1 MTYDKPKIA
10 STGFRPDFRPSTFSP
25 HRPFHLPNRVPTS
38 SRFNTLIIMPTYD
51 DDDFSSSSE
60 ASAVTH
66 LVSQLNDVETAV
78 LTSSTTRGKDS
89 NKELLKQLAMLKLQL
104 LTDDTVACETPK
116 SGSRASVGTGRA
128 PRRGSGANSVGGGSI
143 GGGSIGGH
151 SRGGHSRGGHSRGG
165 HSRASAG
172 RRSHK
177 SPGSQTLHFTQNRDL
192 DDDMDDG
199 PEIEIPFSRREE
211 DAVSAL
217 NSSPS
222 VIAMSV
228 ADARKARHAKAVED
242 KEFDNAGYQP
252 DIVKEYRKGP
262 ELMSTTLWSIFAS
275 LVTFPVPDCLICK
288 TGVSAKKAWRE
299 KVAIFCIFLFISAMF
314 VVMVSLV
321 PVYICVESDE
331 YFDRT
336 QVAKKGWNSIFGKVY
351 DLERFVDLHP
361 GGAATLEKYF
371 GLDTS
376 RLFARLPPTELPSFC
391 LSDLLNETVFNAT
404 NSLGL
409 QDLHCSSTE
418 EEMFQYGDAACH
430 VSFAGID
437 EIKEKLGDY
446 EEGVL
451 VMPGWDI
458 GPNGLPDGT
467 QVIIID
473 RTVYNVTQ
481 YMDGLRYVPHLVGMF
496 SFFPWYP

>member
-1 MTYDKPKIA
+1 M
-10 STGFRPDFRPSTFSP
+10 
-25 HRPFHLPNRVPTS
+25 V
-38 SRFNTLIIMPTYD
+38 
-51 DDDFSSSSE
+51 
-60 ASAVTH
+60 
-66 LVSQLNDVETAV
+66 
-78 LTSSTTRGKDS
+78 
-89 NKELLKQLAMLKLQL
+89 KLQL
-104 LTDDTVACETPK
+104 LTDESVACETAISVSQKGVPITD
-116 SGSRASVGTGRA
+116 SSRVSHGKGR
-128 PRRGSGANSVGGGSI
+128 RSNRGHI
-143 GGGSIGGH
+143 
-151 SRGGHSRGGHSRGG
+151 RG
-165 HSRASAG
+165 SAG
-172 RRSHK
+172 RLSQRS
-177 SPGSQTLHFTQNRDL
+177 SPGSLTVSYIENCLL
-192 DDDMDDG
+192 EDDIDEG
-199 PEIEIPFSRREE
+199 PELEIPCYRQEE

-222 VIAMSV
+222 TMQAMNV
-228 ADARKARHAKAVED
+228 AQARKARHAKALED

-262 ELMSTTLWSIFAS
+262 ERMSTTLWSIFAG

-288 TGVSAKKAWRE
+288 AGAGAKKAWRE
-299 KVAIFCIFLFISAMF
+299 KVAIFVIFLFISAMF

-351 DLERFVDLHP
+351 DLEHFVDLHP

-437 EIKEKLGDY
+437 EIRQKLGKY

-451 VMPGWDI
+451 VIPVWDI

-467 QVIIID
+467 QVITID

-481 YMDGLRYVPHLVGMF
+481 YMDGLRYVFHLVGLIA
-496 SFFPWYP
+496 SCSRNP

>member
-1 MTYDKPKIA
+1 MSFIENC
-10 STGFRPDFRPSTFSP
+10 
-25 HRPFHLPNRVPTS
+25 L
-38 SRFNTLIIMPTYD
+38 LED
-51 DDDFSSSSE
+51 DIDE
-60 ASAVTH
+60 
-66 LVSQLNDVETAV
+66 
-78 LTSSTTRGKDS
+78 
-89 NKELLKQLAMLKLQL
+89 
-104 LTDDTVACETPK
+104 
-116 SGSRASVGTGRA
+116 
-128 PRRGSGANSVGGGSI
+128 
-143 GGGSIGGH
+143 
-151 SRGGHSRGGHSRGG
+151 
-165 HSRASAG
+165 
-172 RRSHK
+172 
-177 SPGSQTLHFTQNRDL
+177 
-192 DDDMDDG
+192 G
-199 PEIEIPFSRREE
+199 PEIDIPCTRQEE

-222 VIAMSV
+222 TTMQAMNV
-228 ADARKARHAKAVED
+228 AQARKARHAKALED

-262 ELMSTTLWSIFAS
+262 ERMSTTLWSIFAS

-288 TGVSAKKAWRE
+288 AGVSAKKAWRE
-299 KVAIFCIFLFISAMF
+299 KVAIFVIFLFISAMF
-314 VVMVSLV
+314 VVMVTLV

-391 LSDLLNETVFNAT
+391 LSDLLNETVFNGT

-430 VSFAGID
+430 VSFAGTK
-437 EIKEKLGDY
+437 EIHEKLGKY

-451 VMPGWDI
+451 VIPGWDI

-467 QVIIID
+467 QVITID

-481 YMDGLRYVPHLVGMF
+481 YMDGLRYVLHLVGLI
-496 SFFPWYP
+496 SPCPQNP

>member
-1 MTYDKPKIA
+1 
-10 STGFRPDFRPSTFSP
+10 
-25 HRPFHLPNRVPTS
+25 
-38 SRFNTLIIMPTYD
+38 MPTD
-51 DDDFSSSSE
+51 NDDFSVVSE
-60 ASAVTH
+60 MSAVTH
-66 LVSQLNDVETAV
+66 LLSQLNDVETAV
-78 LTSSTTRGKDS
+78 LTSSAKRAKGS
-89 NKELLKQLAMLKLQL
+89 NKELLTQLSMLKLQL
-104 LTDDTVACETPK
+104 LTDESVACETAI
-116 SGSRASVGTGRA
+116 SVSRKGA
-128 PRRGSGANSVGGGSI
+128 PVRD
-143 GGGSIGGH
+143 H
-151 SRGGHSRGGHSRGG
+151 SRGSYSRGGHSRGG
-165 HSRASAG
+165 HSRASG
-172 RRSHK
+172 GQSHRS
-177 SPGSQTLHFTQNRDL
+177 SGSHTVEFVTDTLL
-192 DDDMDDG
+192 EDDTDDG
-199 PEIEIPFSRREE
+199 PEIEIPCNQQED

-222 VIAMSV
+222 TTMKAMSV
-228 ADARKARHAKAVED
+228 AEARKARHAKAVED

-321 PVYICVESDE
+321 PVYICVESEE

-473 RTVYNVTQ
+473 KTVYNVTQ